1 MTIEFGDANGL
12 QLIRFLCL
20 RSLKIKDEAYGVRTI
35 IQGTFPNPF
44 CIPPSLQPRLPGIQS
59 EPIGKAR
66 LVLKTGKRETQIRN
80 FNQDTNAAG
89 VWDPFPDPF
98 QPMRPPPPPQTGSI
112 FSQRVMDAV
121 LTTVMGLG
129 AVGIGGVVYQAFY
142 EWNEVHKVQLA
153 FTKPA
158 PLLKSK
164 TKDGFFAREEQRKI
178 NHAIAGHGLGK
189 YYLLVGER
197 GTGKT
202 QLVLN
207 AMDRIGHYGVVFTE
221 AHSDSEV
228 FKTRLGKAL
237 HYTYREDY
245 VGQLFAREAPER
257 GSALLDVEKAFNMIE
272 LVAVKYSRRRGRPLV
287 LIINNIHAFKDD
299 EDGEDLLELLQQRA
313 ESWAA
318 AKLVTIIF
326 NTDDYTVYERMKRD
340 ASRME
345 VIRVNNLGNDEAIKL
360 LKQKRRGRE
369 SDEVIESIISR
380 IGGRLLYINRL
391 GRENNLVETA
401 DKLEE
406 EERTWMTNTIGLIP
420 DFEETAFEEQK
431 YASCAWKLIRE
442 LIKSPTK
449 SLPVNQCR
457 IITGNPKW
465 VRMLD
470 HDNLIMIDDQ
480 QNVRPDSKILEKCF
494 EEVVNSEGFDELL
507 DNVCER
513 VEEVDKE
520 QRTRELIWSRKN
532 DQTVRVGK
540 PTKKV
545 DSIKE
550 AVQNDN
556 KKSLKVDN
564 ETIDVTSQSYS
575 YSSSSAIITRHN
587 HYGMKYPQN
596 MAGLYKNFK
605 NPQLIKTDKI
615 EYLDDNNPF
624 ILLDRPG
631 FDIFGQE
638 IQALKSTKLMLNCNR
653 CNLKYPYKVYARHFS
668 KCLGLTRSRKSNN
681 SLSSASLFSF
691 KRSSSAPPSFDTD
704 RLQDLEEYSSIYH
717 ERSGESLSYTT
728 PNSPI
733 RKKID

>member
-1 MTIEFGDANGL
+1 M
-12 QLIRFLCL
+12 
-20 RSLKIKDEAYGVRTI
+20 RSNENDD
-35 IQGTFPNPF
+35 Q
-44 CIPPSLQPRLPGIQS
+44 
-59 EPIGKAR
+59 
-66 LVLKTGKRETQIRN
+66 
-80 FNQDTNAAG
+80 
-89 VWDPFPDPF
+89 VWDVYKELVKEGNLVHIDTKYLN
-98 QPMRPPPPPQTGSI
+98 RLLRAI
-112 FSQRVMDAV
+112 KNLDNDAKGRLDKFLMIYNNLKETRNQKV
-121 LTTVMGLG
+121 TLILFNYLIKAFFENGNLKKAKELFDEFILTSLDDEH
-129 AVGIGGVVYQAFY
+129 VGKNSLEYF
-142 EWNEVHKVQLA
+142 
-153 FTKPA
+153 
-158 PLLKSK
+158 
-164 TKDGFFAREEQRKI
+164 
-178 NHAIAGHGLGK
+178 
-189 YYLLVGER
+189 
-197 GTGKT
+197 
-202 QLVLN
+202 
-207 AMDRIGHYGVVFTE
+207 
-221 AHSDSEV
+221 
-228 FKTRLGKAL
+228 
-237 HYTYREDY
+237 
-245 VGQLFAREAPER
+245 
-257 GSALLDVEKAFNMIE
+257 EKAFNMIE

-540 PTKKV
+540 PTKKGW
-545 DSIKE
+545 
-550 AVQNDN
+550 
-556 KKSLKVDN
+556 LW
-564 ETIDVTSQSYS
+564 
-575 YSSSSAIITRHN
+575 
-587 HYGMKYPQN
+587 
-596 MAGLYKNFK
+596 
-605 NPQLIKTDKI
+605 
-615 EYLDDNNPF
+615 
-624 ILLDRPG
+624 
-631 FDIFGQE
+631 
-638 IQALKSTKLMLNCNR
+638 
-653 CNLKYPYKVYARHFS
+653 
-668 KCLGLTRSRKSNN
+668 
-681 SLSSASLFSF
+681 
-691 KRSSSAPPSFDTD
+691 
-704 RLQDLEEYSSIYH
+704 
-717 ERSGESLSYTT
+717 
-728 PNSPI
+728 
-733 RKKID
+733 